1 MDQGSGGLHPAGR
14 KITALIDKQMF
25 RTEFQHNIQNEK
37 ATCFTAGRFFIPENC
52 ADARFGGMVLDS
64 KQGQARTAVLLHI
77 MNKGGGIHEK
87 NVTHCALH
95 IYRVREEP

>member
-1 MDQGSGGLHPAGR
+1 MLEEKLQLSSTSRCSALNSRITYRIR
-14 KITALIDKQMF
+14 KRPVLRQA
-25 RTEFQHNIQNEK
+25 
-37 ATCFTAGRFFIPENC
+37 AFFVPENC
-52 ADARFGGMVLDS
+52 ASARFWGMVLDS
-64 KQGQARTAVLLHI
+64 KQGQARKAVLLHI